1 MLLKIYLYTGYEE
14 NEKRFIIVKDDDNKD
29 VFDLI
34 EDYYIEN
41 KRLPVRVFTNEEA
54 NLVAN
59 GELSVSLPLGELLHI
74 NNFWIP
80 GIHRI
85 EKIKV

>member
-1 MLLKIYLYTGYEE
+1 MLKIYLYTGYEE
-14 NEKRFIIVKDDDNKD
+14 NEKRFIIVKNDENKD

-41 KRLPVRVFTNEEA
+41 RRLPVRVFTNEEA

-59 GELSVSLPLGELLHI
+59 GELSVPLPLGELLQI

-80 GIHRI
+80 GIYSV
-85 EKIKV
+85 EKLKV